1 MLCELLAVGEEVLGR
16 QQRRAGEAGV
26 RGHRPIGARL
36 GVERVVAL
44 GHRLR
49 GGDCTLGGG
58 DVGRSRLGGRRECG
72 LGVGQSGLLL
82 LHLQTVLL
90 VLGVGE
96 LRGTGLLDGRLV
108 RRHHLLVGVQLGVE
122 GAQVLGGEDFSCRHL
137 LPGLHVDGHDR
148 ARVGEVQV
156 VHLGGAHHGGKGLVA
171 DGGGVHRVDPRHH
184 GHGGDDHGERQLT
197 PADVETSRIALGQGR
212 TVDDADTRVRPGLR
226 TRGRLV
232 IVGRTSRPR
241 RTTGR
246 WACSARRSSP
256 SPSRSCVGPGPS
268 SSDLP

>member
-1 MLCELLAVGEEVLGR
+1 MPWATASAEVTAPWAAATLAAPG
-16 QQRRAGEAGV
+16 
-26 RGHRPIGARL
+26 
-36 GVERVVAL
+36 
-44 GHRLR
+44 
-49 GGDCTLGGG
+49 LGGG
-58 DVGRSRLGGRRECG
+58 RERG

-122 GAQVLGGEDFSCRHL
+122 SAQVLGGEDFSRRHL

-156 VHLGGAHHGGKGLVA
+156 VDLRGAHHGREGLVA
-171 DGGGVHRVDPRHH
+171 DGGGVHRVDPSHH
-184 GHGGDDHGERQLT
+184 GDGGDDHGERQLA

-212 TVDDADTRVRPGLR
+212 TVDDADTRRSSAGSWSSPVDDH
-226 TRGRLV
+226 GRSP
-232 IVGRTSRPR
+232 IG
-241 RTTGR
+241 
-246 WACSARRSSP
+246 RRSGEPAP
-256 SPSRSCVGPGPS
+256 SDDRSVGMLSEAFIPLTFSVLRGAGPS